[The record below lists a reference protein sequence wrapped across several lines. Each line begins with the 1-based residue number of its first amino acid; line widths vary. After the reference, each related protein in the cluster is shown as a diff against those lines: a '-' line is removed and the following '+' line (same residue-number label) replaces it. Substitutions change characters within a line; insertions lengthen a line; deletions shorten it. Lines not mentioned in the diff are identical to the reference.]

1 LPSSGKTTLARRL
14 APSLGLP
21 LIDKDAILENLFDS
35 RGVGDAA
42 WRRRLS
48 RESDAI
54 FQAEAK
60 ASAGAILVSFWRL
73 PGMPS
78 DSGTPTGWL
87 TELASRV
94 VHVHCACAPEVAGQ
108 RFFQRNRHPG
118 HLDGESSHAE
128 ALESLRA
135 VSRLGVLEI
144 GPRVTV
150 DTSHEPDLA
159 AVLREIQQALAT

>member
-1 LPSSGKTTLARRL
+1 MPSSGKTTLARRL

-21 LIDKDAILENLFDS
+21 LIDKDAILKNLFD
-35 RGVGDAA
+35 
-42 WRRRLS
+42 
-48 RESDAI
+48 
-54 FQAEAK
+54 
-60 ASAGAILVSFWRL
+60 FWRL